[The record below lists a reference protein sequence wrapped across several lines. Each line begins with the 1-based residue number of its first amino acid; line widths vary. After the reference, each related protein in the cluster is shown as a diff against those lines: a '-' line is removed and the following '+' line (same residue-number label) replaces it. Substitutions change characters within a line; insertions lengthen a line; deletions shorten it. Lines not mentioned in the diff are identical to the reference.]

1 MVDAPSEKPQRK
13 KPAGAARVGRSI
25 AIALYWTLTLWVCI
39 SALISVVPQVFW
51 PGARAGGMDDLSPAE
66 CGPRLRGLH
75 RELLD
80 LAGADV
86 ASLDESDGLAKG
98 RWLEGWDG
106 RYRALEASCSGRPS
120 YGLLLRLR
128 YAIEDDLRWA
138 DGASTLAHDVVLALD
153 AEDHGN

>member
-1 MVDAPSEKPQRK
+1 MSDAPSEKPERRK
-13 KPAGAARVGRSI
+13 ATGAARIGRGI
-25 AIALYWTLTLWVCI
+25 AIALYWALTLWVCI

-51 PGARAGGMDDLSPAE
+51 PGERAGEMDDISPAD
-66 CGPRLRGLH
+66 CGARLRALH

-80 LAGADV
+80 GAGAEV
-86 ASLDESDGLAKG
+86 AGLAEDGPDRG

-138 DGASTLAHDVVLALD
+138 AGASTLAHDVVLALD